1 MRLPLGKNKTRPAAR
16 RVPAGLSAAYSPNP
30 ESGSPE
36 GLLKLTHPSNIW
48 CYNLIQ
54 ESNYQMYPSNTE
66 KKEKVPN
73 QQQPETQAVSFTL
86 KTAQLVSCL
95 VCRPPS
101 HLLHFSHHTVIRE
114 RFAHRMCQWLVLPPL
129 FGEMY
134 LFSLEQGGT
143 TENELSP
150 WEGHKC

>member
-16 RVPAGLSAAYSPNP
+16 TLPAGLSAAYSPNP
-30 ESGSPE
+30 ESRSPE

-86 KTAQLVSCL
+86 KTAQLVSCR
-95 VCRPPS
+95 VCRPP
-101 HLLHFSHHTVIRE
+101 HQLLHFSHHAVIRE
-114 RFAHRMCQWLVLPPL
+114 REICSQDVPMVGSTTFIWWNVLIQFRTRRYHRKWA
-129 FGEMY
+129 E
-134 LFSLEQGGT
+134 SLRRR
-143 TENELSP
+143 
-150 WEGHKC
+150 